1 MMPNSI
7 DFSLACDINNMK
19 AACKQLAVM
28 LCWCMQEEQSP
39 RQATTEMCGF
49 ITIVIGTFLLH
60 STKDMDITLASLNAA
75 TKSALDRSGSFSSS
89 SLAELQMQR
98 LPLTSNALG
107 SPTPVGHRTANSDRL

>member
-1 MMPNSI
+1 
-7 DFSLACDINNMK
+7 
-19 AACKQLAVM
+19 
-28 LCWCMQEEQSP
+28 MQEEQSP

-107 SPTPVGHRTANSDRL
+107 SPTPVGHRTVNSDRL